1 MTTETRF
8 STSQTRLY
16 MKDYRKLIDLARTLG
31 KEVLKIERAFEYAGT
46 IYRGAARKDGS
57 PYIAHCIEVAL
68 MLAEMDCDSD
78 VIVAGLLHDAPDMKD
93 CTFEEVGKRSGAE
106 VGRIVK
112 EAAEIKKCLFQVNV
126 RRDENEDVISERR
139 GKIESIALEIPNA
152 LLVAAADRIH
162 NLRTMGSFDMSAR
175 LEAVQITN
183 DILIPVLK
191 ESAQAYSV
199 VDRLRDACLKAVNSA
214 YDAIRTKYDALLM
227 ENRACL
233 ERFADY
239 TAKEAGKWEY
249 KEQYGVLLYFRDR
262 SICSIYND
270 ITVKEEDGADAG
282 KYMNKR
288 TVPLQDMFF
297 IVSDQCQASPEDV
310 FFEYYKRLHENE
322 QAAEEKSAKNV
333 KTERFDFT
341 VVAFGKSKNSG
352 HNYMVGT
359 DLYENRWR
367 IFCERESDFRKFRND
382 YGIRGLKDK
391 REKRKNSRSSMI
403 MVYTRSMERIEIEE
417 DATVLDFAFKIHTDL
432 AYGADHALINGWK
445 DPVPLKQRI
454 YPGDVIEI
462 ISSTASDSE
471 EYVDKAT
478 FRWLEWVNTRRARK
492 YLIRHLEEKEAN
504 ERAKITVTDAES
516 GRTVTLVPGASMA
529 DLCFVLNPGRA
540 LCFKEAYVGDEKKAC
555 GADRILKN
563 MDTVRLVFGKTP
575 NAKVSWLRYVK
586 TDKAKLAIIDY
597 LERKEQGPA

>member
-1 MTTETRF
+1 MTNETGF
-8 STSQTRLY
+8 STAQTRLY
-16 MKDYRKLIDLARTLG
+16 MKDYKYLIDLARRLG
-31 KEVLKIERAFEYAGT
+31 KEILKIERAFESASK
-46 IYRGAARKDGS
+46 IYRGAVRKDGS

-68 MLAEMDCDSD
+68 MLAEMDCDTD
-78 VIVAGLLHDAPDMKD
+78 VIVAGLLHDAPDMRD
-93 CTFEEVGKRSGAE
+93 CTYEEVGKFCGKE
-106 VGRIVK
+106 VERIVK
-112 EAAEIKKCLFQVNV
+112 GAAEIKKCLYQVYV
-126 RRDENEDVISERR
+126 RRDENEDVISERK

-152 LLVAAADRIH
+152 LLVAAADRVH
-162 NLRTMGSFDMSAR
+162 NLRTMESFDMSAR

-183 DILIPVLK
+183 DILIPVIR
-191 ESAQAYSV
+191 EAAQAYSV
-199 VDRLRDACLKAVNSA
+199 VDRLRDACLKAVNGD
-214 YDAIRTKYDALLM
+214 YDTIRTKYDELLS
-227 ENRACL
+227 ENRSGL

-239 TAKEAGKWEY
+239 AAKEAEKWEY
-249 KEQYGVLLYFRDR
+249 KKQYGVQLYFRNR

-270 ITVKEEDGADAG
+270 LPVKAGNGEDAG
-282 KYMNKR
+282 RYMNKR

-297 IVSDQCQASPEDV
+297 IVSDQCPASPEDV
-310 FFEYYKRLHENE
+310 FFEFYKKLHESE
-322 QAAEEKSAKNV
+322 QAAGEKGAKNV
-333 KTERFDFT
+333 RTERPDFT

-367 IFCERESDFRKFRND
+367 IFCEREGDFRKFRND

-391 REKRKNSRSSMI
+391 RDKRKNSRSSMI
-403 MVYTRSMERIEIEE
+403 MVYTRSMERIEIEK

-445 DPVPLKQRI
+445 DPVPLNQPI

-462 ISSTASDSE
+462 ISSTASDSK
-471 EYVDKAT
+471 EYVDKSN

-516 GRTVTLVPGASMA
+516 GRTITLVPNASLA
-529 DLCFVLNPGRA
+529 DLCFALNPGRA

-555 GADRILKN
+555 GPDRILKN

-597 LERKEQGPA
+597 LERKEQGS